1 MTAASPTRLPLI
13 PTLLVGLAIATMIA
27 LGVWQLQ
34 RRAEKESALALAATN
49 PQRPAV
55 AFPKLPPVDPAI
67 LFRPS
72 SVHCLSVAG
81 WQVEAGRA
89 ADGSVGYR
97 HIAQCATGAEGPG
110 VLVAI
115 GVGQKPDDKPR
126 WTGGQVEG
134 WISEEPD
141 HRPLLTRAL
150 GKAPPLRP
158 MLIAKAAPAG
168 LKPVAPPSAA
178 DLPNN
183 HLAYAAQWFFFAA
196 VAAIIYALAL
206 RRRNISAAGAQK
218 P

>member
-1 MTAASPTRLPLI
+1 MSDARRSVPVL
-13 PTLLVGLAIATMIA
+13 PTLVVLLAIAVMIG

-34 RRAEKESALALAATN
+34 RRGEKAQALAFAAAN
-49 PQRPAV
+49 PARPSI
-55 AFPKLPPVDPAI
+55 AFPRLPPVDPAI

-72 SVHCLSVAG
+72 SVNCLRVVG

-89 ADGSVGYR
+89 ADGSTGYR

-115 GVGQKPDDKPR
+115 GVGQKPDDRPQ
-126 WTGGQVEG
+126 WTGGPVRG

-141 HRPLLTRAL
+141 HRALLTRIA

-158 MLIAKAAPAG
+158 MLIAAAAPPG
-168 LKPVAPPSAA
+168 LKPLAPPSV
-178 DLPNN
+178 DDIPNN
-183 HLAYAAQWFFFAA
+183 HLAYAVQWFFFAA
-196 VAAIIYALAL
+196 VAAIIYILAL
-206 RRRNISAAGAQK
+206 RRRNIAAGGPPK